1 MVGYIWAFLITI
13 GITFSLLTGNIET
26 INNTILVSANKS
38 LDLIISI
45 IPTVVLW
52 SGIMKIAEDAGL
64 LDKFSKLLRPLMK
77 RLFPSVNKDSKAL
90 GYIAS
95 NIAANMLGL
104 GSAATPFGLKAMDE
118 LQKINDKKD
127 TASTAMITFLVLNTA
142 GVTLIPTTVLSM
154 RVASQSI
161 NPTVIII
168 PGIIATFVSNISGLI
183 LDYFIRRGKWYPTIY
198 FPYLFF

>member
-168 PGIIATFVSNISGLI
+168 PGIIATFVSNIAGLI